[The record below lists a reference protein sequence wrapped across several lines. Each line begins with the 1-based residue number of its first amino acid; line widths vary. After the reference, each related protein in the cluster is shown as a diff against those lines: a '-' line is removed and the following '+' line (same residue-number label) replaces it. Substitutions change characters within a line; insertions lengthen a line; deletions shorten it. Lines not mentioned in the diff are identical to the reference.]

1 MNHKFDEKP
10 DGPANGAGSR
20 SDTRELEPA
29 PSQRQP
35 RGESAEIRWLDG
47 LLLLSA
53 RLGQAGGVEEVLKQG
68 TQGVANVLPRY
79 AVGTRI
85 ARPDQRDWL
94 VQWFGPS
101 EHPADSSTA
110 PERLFPGLP
119 HERVVKLDDFDG
131 STLHVAGEDPAL
143 LESDTCEA
151 RLVERA
157 GAVLKGAL
165 RGARTHEQLARLRR
179 DLERFQARIIQGEKL
194 ASLGQIVANVVHELN
209 NPLTSIMAYA
219 DYLQR
224 LAKQEGRS
232 EDEQERL
239 QRITE
244 AALRAQQFAR
254 DLVEYSR
261 PSSESRVPV
270 SLNDVVD
277 KALKFCEHEFSVCR
291 VEINRNLCTDPPY
304 VRGIAGHLVQVF
316 VNLFTNAAQA
326 MSEGGGRLTVAARM
340 HRGWVHVEVADTGV
354 GVDPASLEK
363 VFEPYYTTRETDRGT
378 GLGLAIVREIV
389 VGHDGKL
396 EVHSTPGRGT
406 VFSISLPGASRD

>member
-10 DGPANGAGSR
+10 DSPANGEGVR

-35 RGESAEIRWLDG
+35 LGKSAEIRWLDE
-47 LLLLSA
+47 LVLLSA
-53 RLGQAGGVEEVLKQG
+53 RLSQVGGLAEVVRQG
-68 TQGVANVLPRY
+68 TQGVANVLPRC
-79 AVGTRI
+79 AVGVRV

-101 EHPADSSTA
+101 GHPADSSTA

-131 STLHVAGEDPAL
+131 STLHVASEAPSL

-165 RGARTHEQLARLRR
+165 RSARTHEQLARLRR
-179 DLERFQARIIQGEKL
+179 DLERFQSRIIQGEKL

-219 DYLQR
+219 EFLQR
-224 LAKQEGRS
+224 QAEQEDRP

-239 QRITE
+239 RRITE

-261 PSSESRVPV
+261 PSSESRVSV

-277 KALKFCEHEFSVCR
+277 KALKFCEHEFSVCQ
-291 VEINRNLCTDPPY
+291 VEVNRNLCTDPPY

-326 MSEGGGRLTVAARM
+326 MSENGGRLTVSVRM
-340 HRGWVHVEVADTGV
+340 RRGWVHIEVADTGV

-363 VFEPYYTTRETDRGT
+363 VFEPYYTTRESERGT

-389 VGHDGKL
+389 VAHGGKL
-396 EVHSTPGRGT
+396 KVHSTPGRGT
-406 VFSISLPGASRD
+406 VFSMTLPEAGCD